1 MSSAPSPIHL
11 DGTTLEGGGQLL
23 RIAIGLS
30 ALTKKAIA
38 ITSIRGKRHGGGGL
52 KAQHLT
58 SVQWLSLASNAQTI
72 GAELKS
78 KELTFTPNALHT
90 PNAQSQAHIQIPQT
104 TPGSITLI
112 LQAILPYILFSSYH
126 SSPVY
131 ITITGGTNV
140 SNSPSIDYTTQVLL
154 PMLKL
159 IGIPPISTQ
168 LHSRGWSQGAPVLG
182 SVTFTI
188 TPLQAPLPAFD
199 LTTRGAIISIK
210 ATILA
215 PASSEQNFRDELG
228 LMFEKRG
235 SHFFD
240 TEQTPNIEISF
251 QDSHH
256 EKRFYILLVAKMSSG
271 IKLGRDWLYDRRV
284 PSSSSFSHIPAMI
297 AKVSSDLLAEIEHGG
312 CADEWMRDQLV
323 VFQAL
328 AKGESRV
335 DGGYR
340 GAERVEMSLH
350 ARTAVVHHLSVQNEL
365 LKHKN
370 EGLKE
375 ALQHKQKH
383 KKKSKVLDLQQR
395 QEYHGGS
402 VFWSRKLR
410 EARAR
415 EAVRERDEIEEK
427 LQKAHAKK
435 QREEAQLQRQVELEQ
450 KRVERERLKE

>member
-350 ARTAVVHHLSVQNEL
+350 ARTAVV
-365 LKHKN
+365 
-370 EGLKE
+370 
-375 ALQHKQKH
+375 
-383 KKKSKVLDLQQR
+383 
-395 QEYHGGS
+395 
-402 VFWSRKLR
+402 
-410 EARAR
+410 
-415 EAVRERDEIEEK
+415 
-427 LQKAHAKK
+427 
-435 QREEAQLQRQVELEQ
+435 
-450 KRVERERLKE
+450 